1 MGVEPTNALRASRF
15 SKPFPWAS
23 RASLQTEEPAAR
35 SSPRRAA
42 ANDSG
47 TAGASFPL
55 PLQGSN
61 LDFPDPESGVLPVTP
76 RGSSARSPLQGLS
89 LHGQEKA
96 GDGARTR
103 DPQLGKLMLY
113 QLSYSRR
120 SSGTSQSQ
128 EPSHSRPFLRDHR
141 SQATCVTRTYGGS
154 KYNPT
159 GRSLP
164 EPPVRFELTTAR
176 LRIECSTPELLW
188 RRAEHMPWRGL
199 EPRRLAAPPP
209 QDGVSTNFTTR
220 ANVKR

>member
-47 TAGASFPL
+47 AAGAPFPL

-76 RGSSARSPLQGLS
+76 RGIQCPFPVTGSISPRAGESGRRGSNPRPSAWEADALPTELLPHILRYEPEPS
-89 LHGQEKA
+89 HR
-96 GDGARTR
+96 ARAACEE
-103 DPQLGKLMLY
+103 
-113 QLSYSRR
+113 LSYSPIFFGEHR
-120 SSGTSQSQ
+120 S
-128 EPSHSRPFLRDHR
+128 PSHLRDPDLR
-141 SQATCVTRTYGGS
+141 GS
-154 KYNPT
+154 NYNPT

-176 LRIECSTPELLW
+176 LRIECSTPELRW
-188 RRAEHMPWRGL
+188 RPGPPRPSSWSRG
-199 EPRRLAAPPP
+199 ESNP
-209 QDGVSTNFTTR
+209 
-220 ANVKR
+220 